1 MKNFRDTIDAFAK
14 SPIDDSM
21 SRLIDHVEHYPPTD
35 EDIAYLALCL
45 SESGKTISE
54 LGELP
59 TADIPSTGGPS
70 SLSTILCPLYLR
82 ALGYVVPKLG
92 VPGRL
97 AGGIDVLTQIQGYK
111 IDFTNKE
118 VERLLKESGYIH
130 FLASRTFTPLD
141 AILFSYRK
149 RSNKVNIPELAIA
162 SLLSKK
168 KAAAVSLVG
177 LDVRVAPHGNF
188 GTSFTIASQN
198 AKRFCSIAQL
208 LGIQAKC
215 FLSDASV
222 PYQPF
227 IGRGE
232 ALTAI
237 FHIIAKQADPWLRDH
252 DDACYGMVNRLIQVN
267 AKSAAITR
275 PCTDKL
281 FSVFKDNLE
290 VQGSSFACFEDYVH
304 RIKKEHK
311 LHLIAQEDGFL
322 YVDLESLRSL
332 MVQIQNRFSS
342 PERLFPD
349 PCGII
354 LKHKSGIYVYK
365 GDILATVRCADNLS
379 GEMLRGAAAALRVMH
394 EPIPGI
400 HFREVSYV

>member
-1 MKNFRDTIDAFAK
+1 
-14 SPIDDSM
+14 
-21 SRLIDHVEHYPPTD
+21 
-35 EDIAYLALCL
+35 
-45 SESGKTISE
+45 
-54 LGELP
+54 
-59 TADIPSTGGPS
+59 
-70 SLSTILCPLYLR
+70 
-82 ALGYVVPKLG
+82 
-92 VPGRL
+92 
-97 AGGIDVLTQIQGYK
+97 
-111 IDFTNKE
+111 
-118 VERLLKESGYIH
+118 
-130 FLASRTFTPLD
+130 
-141 AILFSYRK
+141 
-149 RSNKVNIPELAIA
+149 
-162 SLLSKK
+162 
-168 KAAAVSLVG
+168 
-177 LDVRVAPHGNF
+177 
-188 GTSFTIASQN
+188 
-198 AKRFCSIAQL
+198 
-208 LGIQAKC
+208 
-215 FLSDASV
+215 
-222 PYQPF
+222 
-227 IGRGE
+227 
-232 ALTAI
+232 
-237 FHIIAKQADPWLRDH
+237 
-252 DDACYGMVNRLIQVN
+252 MVNRLIQVN
-267 AKSAAITR
+267 AESAAISR

-311 LHLIAQEDGFL
+311 LLLIAQEDGFL